1 LTTLSEL
8 DLSFNKLQ
16 GEVPKDGIFK
26 YLANLSLTGNNKLCG
41 GILQLHLAPCHMN
54 STKNNIK
61 GWFRSIMIVLITTSA
76 LLFLAL
82 GIAHIQFIN
91 KKLTRKQKRRIAPLL
106 LEEGYERVSY
116 NMLANGTNGFL
127 EVNLLGKGSFGVVY
141 KCTFSDEETIAAV
154 KVFNL
159 QQSGCARSFVA
170 ECEALRIIRHHFL

>member
-1 LTTLSEL
+1 
-8 DLSFNKLQ
+8 
-16 GEVPKDGIFK
+16 
-26 YLANLSLTGNNKLCG
+26 
-41 GILQLHLAPCHMN
+41 
-54 STKNNIK
+54 
-61 GWFRSIMIVLITTSA
+61 MIVLITTSA